1 MSTPRIFGREPAV
14 LLSLVAVVVKLAA
27 AFGVDVTGEQQA
39 VINAVAAAAVGV
51 TLAVMV
57 SDGVGAAL
65 LGFIQAAV
73 ALAVGFGLDW
83 SAEQQAV
90 VLSVA
95 AGVVAMWDRTQV
107 TAPVPAGASKP
118 VSPVS

>member
-1 MSTPRIFGREPAV
+1 MKIFNREPAV
-14 LLSLVAVVVKLAA
+14 LLGLVAVLVKLVA
-27 AFGVDVTGEQQA
+27 AFGVEVSGEQQA

-51 TLAVMV
+51 TLAVMAH
-57 SDGVGAAL
+57 DGVGAAL
-65 LGFIQAAV
+65 VGFIQAAV

-95 AGVVAMWDRTQV
+95 AAVVAMWDRTQI
-107 TAPVPAGASKP
+107 TAPVPAGPAKTASP
-118 VSPVS
+118 AA

>member
-1 MSTPRIFGREPAV
+1 MKIFNREPAV
-14 LLSLVAVVVKLAA
+14 LLGLVAVLVKLVA
-27 AFGVDVTGEQQA
+27 AFGIEVSGEQQA

-51 TLAVMV
+51 ALAVMAH
-57 SDGVGAAL
+57 DGVGAAL

-107 TAPVPAGASKP
+107 TAPVPAGAAKSA
-118 VSPVS
+118 SPAA

>member
-14 LLSLVAVVVKLAA
+14 LLALVAVLVKLGA
-27 AFGVDVTGEQQA
+27 AFGVNVSGEQQA

-57 SDGVGAAL
+57 SDGVGAAVV
-65 LGFIQAAV
+65 GFIQAAV

-95 AGVVAMWDRTQV
+95 AAVVAMWDRTQV
-107 TAPVPAGASKP
+107 TASVPAK
-118 VSPVS
+118 SPAAV

>member
-1 MSTPRIFGREPAV
+1 MKIFGREPAV
-14 LLSLVAVVVKLAA
+14 LLSLIAVLVKLVA
-27 AFGVDVTGEQQA
+27 AFGVEVSGEQQA

-51 TLAVMV
+51 ALAVMAH
-57 SDGVGAAL
+57 DGIGAAL
-65 LGFIQAAV
+65 VGFIQSAV
-73 ALAVGFGLDW
+73 ALAIGFGLDW

-107 TAPVPAGASKP
+107 TAPVPAGTAKSASP
-118 VSPVS
+118 AA

>member
-1 MSTPRIFGREPAV
+1 VKILGREPAV
-14 LLSLVAVVVKLAA
+14 LLGFVAVVVKLVA
-27 AFGVDVTGEQQA
+27 AFGVDVSSEQQA

-51 TLAVMV
+51 TLAVMA
-57 SDGVGAAL
+57 SDGIGAAL
-65 LGFIQAAV
+65 LGFIQAAL

-107 TAPVPAGASKP
+107 TAPVAAGAGKP
-118 VSPVS
+118 VSSVS

>member
-1 MSTPRIFGREPAV
+1 MA
-14 LLSLVAVVVKLAA
+14 
-27 AFGVDVTGEQQA
+27 
-39 VINAVAAAAVGV
+39 
-51 TLAVMV
+51 

-65 LGFIQAAV
+65 LGFIQAAI

-95 AGVVAMWDRTQV
+95 AAVVAMWDRTQV
-107 TAPVPAGASKP
+107 TAPVAPAPAKTVVAP
-118 VSPVS
+118 

>member
-1 MSTPRIFGREPAV
+1 MKIFGREPAV
-14 LLSLVAVVVKLAA
+14 LLGLVAVLAKLVA
-27 AFGVDVTGEQQA
+27 AFGVEVSGEQQA
-39 VINAVAAAAVGV
+39 VINAAAAAAVGV
-51 TLAVMV
+51 ALAVMA

-65 LGFIQAAV
+65 LGFIQAAI

-95 AGVVAMWDRTQV
+95 AAVVAMWDRTQV
-107 TAPVPAGASKP
+107 TAPVAASP
-118 VSPVS
+118 PRTVTAP

>member
-1 MSTPRIFGREPAV
+1 MKILGREPAV
-14 LLSLVAVVVKLAA
+14 LLGLVAVLVKLVA
-27 AFGVDVTGEQQA
+27 AFGVDVSSEQQA

-51 TLAVMV
+51 TLAVMA
-57 SDGVGAAL
+57 SDGIGAAL
-65 LGFIQAAV
+65 LGFIQAAL

-107 TAPVPAGASKP
+107 TAPVAAGAGKP
-118 VSPVS
+118 VSSVS

>member
-1 MSTPRIFGREPAV
+1 MKILGREPAV
-14 LLSLVAVVVKLAA
+14 LLGLVAVLVKLVA
-27 AFGVDVTGEQQA
+27 AFGVEVSGEQQA

-51 TLAVMV
+51 TLAVMA

-65 LGFIQAAV
+65 LGFVQAAI

-95 AGVVAMWDRTQV
+95 AAVVAMWDRTQV
-107 TAPVPAGASKP
+107 TAPVPASVVKLT
-118 VSPVS
+118 VKS